1 MIPTL
6 LTNIFA
12 LPSSN
17 VATLMMLAKATLILV
32 TAVAVTVT
40 MRRASAGARHLVW
53 LVTLGTLLLVPAL
66 TAWSP
71 LRLAILPPAKVT
83 TSSTHA
89 KSSDTALPSAN
100 TSNLSSINRTPALDA
115 TSSVSEQNQIAAPA
129 ATPNIFERIGNL
141 SGFSLLLAIWGAVV
155 IALAGWLAYGALA
168 VRRIVRRARPLD
180 TPDWVTPLYEVSDR
194 LAIDQAPRLLR
205 SEDAKMPFACG
216 LVTPTIVLPA
226 DCDNWTQDRRLAV
239 LLHELAHVRRHDL
252 AGHTMGRLACAL
264 YWFHPLVWTA
274 AKQLRN
280 ERERACD
287 DLALSCGARPSDSA
301 EHLLDIVTS
310 VRHDATPAVALAMAR
325 RKEFEGRMLAIL
337 DPELAHSSPNR
348 WQSAGLIASLAVVAI
363 FVSAAAPAP
372 RTAAIDPQIASNTAR
387 HEGVTLAPA
396 PKIELP
402 TMSKIEQN
410 PEPVSKS
417 TPEYPNNGIPGAVTT
432 KTTVVD
438 KVVQSSMQ
446 NTLQQTT
453 NALSEKDQW
462 AINKEVAKSSP
473 TQSALTPKEQDQI
486 NKSVAKAAADLG
498 SAAGSAALRYL
509 GIAGKGTTF
518 QGKDDRPG
526 LLANILRTDADPSLR
541 RIAAWGLADYSD
553 TPVATDA
560 LAQALRRDTNA
571 SVREMAAWALGEG
584 NDGNNT
590 AMDALSAALHDSDT
604 KVRATATWAL
614 GEIGDDNALDNLIP
628 LLSDASS
635 QIRMRA
641 IWAIGQISPRQA
653 PPQLIAQLRDPSG
666 EIREITAWAL
676 FEIEDPSAV
685 SALDAALRAEPSKDL
700 QMAYIRAL
708 AAVGEKSVDA
718 VRRLLDSKDPQIRS
732 LAVRALA
739 GGHGAGPWPWPWP
752 QPRPQP

>member
-12 LPSSN
+12 MPASN

-71 LRLAILPPAKVT
+71 LRLAILPASTV
-83 TSSTHA
+83 TSSAVHA
-89 KSSDTALPSAN
+89 KSSSTALPSASAS
-100 TSNLSSINRTPALDA
+100 TVSSINRSEPVDA
-115 TSSVSEQNQIAAPA
+115 TSSVSTQHQITAPA
-129 ATPNIFERIGNL
+129 PTTSIFARISNL
-141 SGFSLLLAIWGAVV
+141 SGFSALLAIWAAVV
-155 IALAGWLAYGALA
+155 IVLAGWLAYGALA

-180 TPDWVTPLYEVSDR
+180 TADWLTPLYEVSDR

-252 AGHTMGRLACAL
+252 AGHTLGRLACAL

-274 AKQLRN
+274 AKQLRS
-280 ERERACD
+280 ESERACD
-287 DLALSCGARPSDSA
+287 DLALSCGARPSDYA

-337 DPELAHSSPNR
+337 DPELVHSSPNR

-372 RTAAIDPQIASNTAR
+372 RAARVERQVAANATR

-410 PEPVSKS
+410 PAPVPKRV
-417 TPEYPNNGIPGAVTT
+417 PQYPDSGVPGGVTT
-432 KTTVVD
+432 KTTVD
-438 KVVQSSMQ
+438 RVVNSIVQ
-446 NTLQQTT
+446 NTIQQTR
-453 NALSEKDQW
+453 NVLSFNDQER
-462 AINKEVAKSSP
+462 INKEVAKSTP
-473 TQSALTPKEQDQI
+473 TQSALTPKEQEQI

-498 SAAGSAALRYL
+498 NASAQAALKYL
-509 GIAGKGTTF
+509 GIAGKAVTA
-518 QGKDDRPG
+518 QGKDDRPV

-541 RIAAWGLADYSD
+541 RIAAWGLADYSE
-553 TPVATDA
+553 TSVATDA
-560 LAQALRRDTNA
+560 LANAVRRDANA

-584 NDGNNT
+584 NDGNGT
-590 AMDALSAALHDSDT
+590 AIDALSAALHDSDV

-614 GEIGDDNALDNLIP
+614 GEIGDNSALDNLIP
-628 LLSDASS
+628 LLADQSTS
-635 QIRMRA
+635 IRMRA
-641 IWAIGQISPRQA
+641 VWAIGQISPRQA
-653 PPQLIAQLRDPSG
+653 PAQLIALLRDPSPQ
-666 EIREITAWAL
+666 IREITAWAL
-676 FEIEDPSAV
+676 FEIEDPNAV
-685 SALDAALRAEPSKDL
+685 SALDAALRTETSQGL
-700 QMAYIRAL
+700 QLAYIKAL
-708 AAVGEKSVDA
+708 AATGEKSVDA
-718 VRRLLDSKDPQIRS
+718 VRRLLDSKDPQVRS

-752 QPRPQP
+752 EPRPQP